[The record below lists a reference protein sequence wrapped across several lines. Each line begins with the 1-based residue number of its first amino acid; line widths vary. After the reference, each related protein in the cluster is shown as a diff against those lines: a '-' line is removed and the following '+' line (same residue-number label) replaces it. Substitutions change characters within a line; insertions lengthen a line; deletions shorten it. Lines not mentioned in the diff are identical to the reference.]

1 MLFFKYRKKNLHPR
15 LSINFLQHIADFNI
29 VELYFA
35 IFGNKYT
42 FSKLQF
48 SVLFIV
54 LDLLYRREPGI

>member
-1 MLFFKYRKKNLHPR
+1 MVKKISPFTAIAR

-42 FSKLQF
+42 FSKLKVY
-48 SVLFIV
+48 VLFAV
-54 LDLLYRREPGI
+54 LDLSYRRESAM